1 MSEENA
7 IAMIVAMANK
17 RVIGNDG
24 GLPWHISEDLKHFRK
39 TTTGHAIIMGR
50 KTYESIGKPLPKRRN
65 IVVTRQ
71 QGAAFE
77 GCEVAHSLTE
87 AIELARQTDDLPFI
101 IGGAS
106 LFKEALPDTTMLF
119 LTDIDSG
126 RRGRHVLPRIRRIE
140 VQRSR
145 TTRRRDQGRRIPY
158 FKASRYRRWFDLQ

>member
-7 IAMIVAMANK
+7 LAMIVAMANK

-71 QGAAFE
+71 QDAAFE
-77 GCEVAHSLTE
+77 GCEVAHSLAD
-87 AIELARQTDDLPFI
+87 AIEVARQTDDLPFI

-106 LFKEALPDTTMLF
+106 LFEEALPDTTMLF
-119 LTDIDSG
+119 LTDIDMDVEGDTFFPEYDESKFEEVE
-126 RRGRHVLPRIRRIE
+126 RHDGETKGVVFCTLKRLATDA
-140 VQRSR
+140 V
-145 TTRRRDQGRRIPY
+145 
-158 FKASRYRRWFDLQ
+158 